1 MTKTTIIIIAIMVF
15 WFFIFSVVVA
25 IDGYRQDQEIEEL
38 REQIICNTKL
48 ESFIAT
54 TTEPLT
60 QENNL

>member
-38 REQIICNTKL
+38 RVRVELIGVSVKIPTSTPPIK
-48 ESFIAT
+48 
-54 TTEPLT
+54 
-60 QENNL
+60 